1 MAVGKEW
8 WVVPHGYARN
18 IETGTSSDETET
30 PFWSCVEDLVENN
43 LVRRSDTD
51 LAWSFLYSMALHS
64 YEVPSELQ
72 GKGKCSLHV
81 IQ

>member
-51 LAWSFLYSMALHS
+51 LFYSLWLDIATRYQVSCKERENAVCM
-64 YEVPSELQ
+64 
-72 GKGKCSLHV
+72 
-81 IQ
+81 